1 MVIDEKVAT
10 GIVDFIYA
18 RTSYHTIVCD
28 TTGKII
34 ADSAHARIGTI
45 HGGSKKI
52 QTEGID
58 RIVVSEEEVIK
69 SGNTMK
75 AGVNLAIQDG
85 KATIGTFGIAGE
97 IRIIEPIAQLAAGWI
112 ISKLHEKE
120 TATEVRRCVTQMS
133 DAIEK
138 TSIATGELTLS
149 SEKLVST
156 GVESEIMSKEAATGI
171 SNTSEILE
179 AIRKIA
185 SQTNL
190 LGLNA
195 AIEAARAGEQGR
207 GFSVVAEEVR
217 KLSGESNQSATAIEQ
232 QLNQLKESVN
242 KMIVGIN
249 KNGSILEDQAKSTQN
264 IAKMVEGLRQVSQ
277 RLLDLADRA

>member
-10 GIVDFIYA
+10 GIVDFIYE
-18 RTSYHTIVCD
+18 RTGYHTIVCD

-34 ADSAHARIGTI
+34 ADSARARIGII
-45 HGGSKKI
+45 HAGSKKI

-58 RIVVSEEEVIK
+58 RIIVSEEEMIQ
-69 SGNTMK
+69 SGNKMK
-75 AGVNLAIQDG
+75 AGVNLAIKD
-85 KATIGTFGIAGE
+85 KKTTIGTFGIAGE
-97 IRIIEPIAQLAAGWI
+97 IKIIEPIAQLAAGWI

-120 TATEVRRCVTQMS
+120 TAMEVRSCVTQMS
-133 DAIEK
+133 DAIDK
-138 TSIATGELTLS
+138 TSIATKELTLS

-179 AIRKIA
+179 AIRKIS

-232 QLNQLKESVN
+232 QLNQLKDSVN
-242 KMIVGIN
+242 KMIVGIS
-249 KNGSILEDQAKSTQN
+249 KNGSILEDQANSTQN
-264 IAKMVEGLRQVSQ
+264 IAKMVDGLRQVSQ